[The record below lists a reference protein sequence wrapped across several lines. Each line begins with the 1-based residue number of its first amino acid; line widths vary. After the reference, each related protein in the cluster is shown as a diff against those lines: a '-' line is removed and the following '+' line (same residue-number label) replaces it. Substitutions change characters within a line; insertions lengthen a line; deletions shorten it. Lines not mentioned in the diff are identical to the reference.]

1 MSNRIRELRKEK
13 KLTQEEL
20 GVLLGVKRT
29 TITGYEIGQ
38 IDPSSDKLV
47 KLSELFGVTADYLL
61 GRTAIRNPKESGS
74 VDVAVKLRQIID
86 SLSEVEI
93 RFDGMVLNDMQREI
107 LEDFLMVA
115 LRSMKALQ
123 AGTIRAGRKHKV

>member
-1 MSNRIRELRKEK
+1 MANRIKELREEK
-13 KLTQEEL
+13 RLTQIEL
-20 GVLLGVKRT
+20 SELIGVKRS
-29 TITGYEIGQ
+29 TIGAYESGR

-47 KLSELFGVTADYLL
+47 KLSEFFGVTADYLL
-61 GRTAIRNPKESGS
+61 ERTSIKNRKEAGS

-86 SLSEVEI
+86 SLSSAEA
-93 RFDGMVLNDMQREI
+93 RFDGMGLNDMQREI

-123 AGTIRAGRKHKV
+123 AGNYKSGKKA

>member
-20 GVLLGVKRT
+20 GVLLGAKRT

-38 IDPSSDKLV
+38 IDPPKDKLV

-86 SLSEVEI
+86 SLSSAEA
-93 RFDGMVLNDMQREI
+93 RFDGMVLKGEQKEVLEELLLAAMRCTKI
-107 LEDFLMVA
+107 LQE
-115 LRSMKALQ
+115 
-123 AGTIRAGRKHKV
+123 RKE